1 MAVENVKKFFELVK
15 SDEKL
20 SREIA
25 KIKDEIQNK
34 GETVDYEQIISKKV
48 IPLAKKHGLDFT
60 MEDFLKYTN
69 SVVQQGE
76 LSDDNLLNVS
86 GGMNLRQ
93 GLATGFLL
101 LSVGTTGLG
110 LMANNIVGNGGG
122 SSTGGQGAAST
133 PITYSQSIGNDTE
146 DEEVVDTENDE
157 REDNEFNDEDDA
169 VPATEG
175 VSMDMLGAGMF
186 DVSEDEVD
194 TQGGAGESASTNK
207 NVAGSG
213 AADVGATS
221 SASTNKNVA
230 GGGVAGGAAKSTT
243 ATKTTAGGGTAG
255 GAAGAT
261 TATKKDE
268 AAKPGAEAA
277 KKDEAKKDEAAK
289 KDETKEETKT
299 ETGKKSE
306 EAKKDEAAKTEATE
320 KQEYNKFGDFK
331 WHWWGT
337 TWQDIGNHILGEL
350 NNVGLDINNFS
361 NPADAISDIGAFVK
375 DAEKVDEDTY
385 NKIKTSYDNY
395 TAEVEKKD
403 LAKKVA
409 EEAAKKAAE
418 EEAKKEINDLVEAI
432 KSGNDEKDKL
442 DDFWENSSLDKQGIH
457 WKGCVLSGSDAI
469 VLLNAASKEST
480 LDYTG
485 GNAFTVA
492 LFNESAQDVKDAE
505 ISDLKD
511 LSNKLDEGIKAGNTA
526 DWPQELKDRLENFK
540 TGLKNVISEKEEAAK
555 KEAEAKKAAEEA
567 AEEAAKKAEE
577 EAAKKAAEEAAKK
590 KAEEKAANAKK
601 KEEALKTPEAQKK
614 RKERA
619 DRDADKEMVNTGDL
633 ERDILAEAKEEEAAK
648 KDYTAISV
656 EESGTDK
663 KMSVKEKVD
672 YVYNYIKDLSSIDK
686 VQQSSKGNL
695 WGDISEVLNEV
706 NEVKDNW
713 KVFNSDE
720 DLAKVQKLINFDA
733 AFNKV
738 AKAAKKAAARK
749 AAMEKEIENLE
760 WDIEN
765 LSDEGTDE
773 KMNVVERL
781 MKVRLD
787 SEDGKNV
794 SEDSKAK
801 LESEVLKLGLI
812 LYNSKNKNF
821 DIGSSYPNGSSFV
834 ALYKEASKG
843 LPTYNKFVGKSDE
856 DKANYIVQ
864 NLEKFGDDYRMN
876 YESKGELVS
885 DLKDLKDKI
894 VTVGGVYKLQIT
906 KTVYWW
912 LGGTRTEVSDKVSSE
927 NLKKILR
934 ACNELGV

>member
-48 IPLAKKHGLDFT
+48 IPMAKKHGLDFT

-122 SSTGGQGAAST
+122 SSTGGQEAAST
-133 PITYSQSIGNDTE
+133 PTTSYIQSVDRTSGGSNEDYSPRTTASAEDLSTFNLFDAGSVQTTE
-146 DEEVVDTENDE
+146 ESFKMENDA
-157 REDNEFNDEDDA
+157 N
-169 VPATEG
+169 
-175 VSMDMLGAGMF
+175 
-186 DVSEDEVD
+186 
-194 TQGGAGESASTNK
+194 
-207 NVAGSG
+207 GSG

-221 SASTNKNVA
+221 SASTNKN
-230 GGGVAGGAAKSTT
+230 
-243 ATKTTAGGGTAG
+243 TAGGGTAG

-894 VTVGGVYKLQIT
+894 VTVGGDYKLQIT
-906 KTVYWW
+906 KNVYWW

>member
-48 IPLAKKHGLDFT
+48 IPMAKKHGLDFT

-69 SVVQQGE
+69 SMVQQGE

-122 SSTGGQGAAST
+122 SSTGGQEAAST
-133 PITYSQSIGNDTE
+133 PTTYSQSIGNGIE
-146 DEEVVDTENDE
+146 GEEVVDTENDE

-207 NVAGSG
+207 NVAG
-213 AADVGATS
+213 
-221 SASTNKNVA
+221 
-230 GGGVAGGAAKSTT
+230 GGVAGGAAKSTT
-243 ATKTTAGGGTAG
+243 ATKTTAGGGAGAG

-261 TATKKDE
+261 TATKKDEAKKNE

-894 VTVGGVYKLQIT
+894 VTVGGDYKLQIT
-906 KTVYWW
+906 KNVYWW

>member
-48 IPLAKKHGLDFT
+48 IPMAKKHGLDFT

-122 SSTGGQGAAST
+122 SSTGGQEPAST
-133 PITYSQSIGNDTE
+133 PTTYSQSIGNGIE
-146 DEEVVDTENDE
+146 GEEVVDTENDE
-157 REDNEFNDEDDA
+157 IEDNEFNDEDDA

-175 VSMDMLGAGMF
+175 VSMGMLGAGMF
-186 DVSEDEVD
+186 DASEDEVD

-243 ATKTTAGGGTAG
+243 ATKTTAGGGAGAG

-268 AAKPGAEAA
+268 AKKDEAAKSGAEAA

-289 KDETKEETKT
+289 KDETKEEAKT
-299 ETGKKSE
+299 ETEKKS
-306 EAKKDEAAKTEATE
+306 EAAKTEATE
-320 KQEYNKFGDFK
+320 KQEYKKFGDWL
-331 WHWWGT
+331 WHASTWGT
-337 TWQDIGNHILGEL
+337 IGKHIYGEMEK
-350 NNVGLDINNFS
+350 VGFKIDNFS
-361 NPADAISDIGAFVK
+361 NKEGALSDIKAYVEGAETKFK
-375 DAEKVDEDTY
+375 EGSEEKKQYD
-385 NKIKTSYDNY
+385 KIKTSYDNY
-395 TAEVEKKD
+395 TTEV
-403 LAKKVA
+403 AKKAAEEKAAA
-409 EEAAKKAAE
+409 EEAAKKA
-418 EEAKKEINDLVEAI
+418 
-432 KSGNDEKDKL
+432 
-442 DDFWENSSLDKQGIH
+442 
-457 WKGCVLSGSDAI
+457 
-469 VLLNAASKEST
+469 
-480 LDYTG
+480 
-485 GNAFTVA
+485 
-492 LFNESAQDVKDAE
+492 
-505 ISDLKD
+505 
-511 LSNKLDEGIKAGNTA
+511 
-526 DWPQELKDRLENFK
+526 
-540 TGLKNVISEKEEAAK
+540 
-555 KEAEAKKAAEEA
+555 
-567 AEEAAKKAEE
+567 AEE

-590 KAEEKAANAKK
+590 AANEKK
-601 KEEALKTPEAQKK
+601 KDEALKTKEAQEKIND
-614 RKERA
+614 RKNKNKNLVLDVGSIFE
-619 DRDADKEMVNTGDL
+619 DAEKE
-633 ERDILAEAKEEEAAK
+633 AEEEEK
-648 KDYTAISV
+648 KAEEAFKTGKWDYTPI
-656 EESGTDK
+656 
-663 KMSVKEKVD
+663 SVKESDTGENMTLKEKID
-672 YVYNYIKDLSSIDK
+672 HIYNFGKNFESISQVTNRGDLGQDAEN
-686 VQQSSKGNL
+686 V
-695 WGDISEVLNEV
+695 V
-706 NEVKDNW
+706 
-713 KVFNSDE
+713 
-720 DLAKVQKLINFDA
+720 DLAKNADRGTIDSEDLIKINKIVNLRDE
-733 AFNKV
+733 FNK
-738 AKAAKKAAARK
+738 KAEVEKEDAARK

-781 MKVRLD
+781 MKVWLD
-787 SEDGKNV
+787 SEGGKNV

-812 LYNSKNKNF
+812 LYNPENKNF
-821 DIGSSYPNGSSFV
+821 DIGRSYPNGSSFV
-834 ALYKEASKG
+834 ALYKEESKG

-894 VTVGGVYKLQIT
+894 VKVGADYKLQIT
-906 KTVYWW
+906 TNVLW
-912 LGGTRTEVSDKVSSE
+912 GFVGTRTEMSDKVSSE
-927 NLKKILR
+927 SLKKILR

>member
-48 IPLAKKHGLDFT
+48 IPMAKKHGLDFT

-122 SSTGGQGAAST
+122 SSTGGQEAAST
-133 PITYSQSIGNDTE
+133 PPTSYTQSVDRTSGGSNEDYSPRTTASAEDLSTFNLSDAGSVQTTE
-146 DEEVVDTENDE
+146 ESFKMENDA
-157 REDNEFNDEDDA
+157 N
-169 VPATEG
+169 
-175 VSMDMLGAGMF
+175 
-186 DVSEDEVD
+186 
-194 TQGGAGESASTNK
+194 
-207 NVAGSG
+207 GSG

-230 GGGVAGGAAKSTT
+230 GSGAAGGAAKSTT
-243 ATKTTAGGGTAG
+243 ATKTTAGGGAGAG

-331 WHWWGT
+331 WHFWGT
-337 TWQDIGNHILGEL
+337 TWQDIGNHIYGEMEK
-350 NNVGLDINNFS
+350 VGFKIDNFS
-361 NPADAISDIGAFVK
+361 NKEGALSDIKAYVEGAETKFK
-375 DAEKVDEDTY
+375 EGSEEKKQYD
-385 NKIKTSYDNY
+385 KIKTSYDNY

-418 EEAKKEINDLVEAI
+418 KEAAKKEIQDLVESI
-432 KSGNDEKDKL
+432 KSGNDEKAKL
-442 DDFWENSSLDKQGIH
+442 NDFWNESSVGKQGIQ

-469 VLLNAASKEST
+469 VLLNAASKESM
-480 LDYTG
+480 LDYTED
-485 GNAFTVA
+485 NAFTVA
-492 LFNESAQDVKDAE
+492 LFNENAQDVKDAE

-511 LSNKLDEGIKAGNTA
+511 LSNKLDKGIKAGNTA

-540 TGLKNVISEKEEAAK
+540 TGLKNVIAEKEEAAK

-567 AEEAAKKAEE
+567 
-577 EAAKKAAEEAAKK
+577 AAKKAAEEAAKK

-656 EESGTDK
+656 EESNTDK

-686 VQQSSKGNL
+686 VQQSSKGDL

-706 NEVKDNW
+706 KDNG
-713 KVFNSDE
+713 E
-720 DLAKVQKLINFDA
+720 DLNSGEDLAAKVQKLINFDA
-733 AFNKV
+733 EFNKV
-738 AKAAKKAAARK
+738 AKAAKKAQEEAEARK

-781 MKVRLD
+781 MKVWLD
-787 SEDGKNV
+787 SEGGKNV

-801 LESEVLKLGLI
+801 LESKVLKLGLI
-812 LYNSKNKNF
+812 LYNPENKNF
-821 DIGSSYPNGSSFV
+821 DIGRSYPNGSSFV

-894 VTVGGVYKLQIT
+894 VKVGADYKLQIT
-906 KTVYWW
+906 TNVLW
-912 LGGTRTEVSDKVSSE
+912 GFVGTRTEMSDKVSSE
-927 NLKKILR
+927 SLKKILR